1 VPRSSGAVKDDIRA
15 SRSAEGRSGGRSSG
29 HSLEKVT
36 VNLTRR
42 SAEALDRIVESTGD
56 TKTDGI
62 NKALQVF
69 AYLQEQLDN
78 GASIYLKDADSEQAD
93 RLKIF

>member
-1 VPRSSGAVKDDIRA
+1 MPRSSEAVKDDVRTG
-15 SRSAEGRSGGRSSG
+15 RGAEGRSGGRSSG
-29 HSLEKVT
+29 PPLEKVT

-42 SAEALDRIVESTGD
+42 SVEALERIVESTGD

-69 AYLQEQLDN
+69 GYLQEQLDN
-78 GASIYLKDADSEQAD
+78 GASIYVKDADSDQAD